1 MSSENFR
8 SFVRTHDSNSGGL
21 AFGGQ
26 VEKFVVSHADPGM
39 DPQLFLGVDQSRPAQ
54 PTLWLHEAWGVGL
67 APGRLCR
74 SRNCVDRVTSAC
86 SLAVLASLLR
96 EERVC
101 SSRQTL
107 IASLSTTPLDI
118 QDNPPQSTHTST
130 VRDDLSPV
138 NRNLVVPIPGF
149 VIVQRL
155 RLPLIA
161 GKQDWKSRGLT
172 LLLDF
177 YFSIHPARKEVR
189 RRPLKI
195 TSARRLP
202 NLDAYAS
209 PRSSRCVQLLST
221 AQPPH
226 GMLGG
231 SVEQQAM
238 ERRTICF
245 PHYGTQSVL
254 QHGDPGFKDE
264 IERLYVAEENNA
276 LEALI
281 ALKDSLRHLSTDDFW
296 AAATEGMSKVLGAE
310 ICFIMKRVL
319 VDDQQS
325 AVEMPP
331 IGAPGSCMM
340 AAALHYCSN
349 EGTKETYKST
359 KFHAYGCPCAYMR
372 HDKVFVI
379 PERLG
384 TFITNNPNK
393 LPTPCEA
400 YIAVPLFE
408 EGKCFGHF
416 GAMWSGEG
424 AAQRKLSWAFIEMI
438 MHSLEDMI
446 AQRFTEGA
454 NFIRKPSMV
463 AEGSRVIPHDAV
475 TLAQSLR
482 PWAGS
487 LSHELRTPMQG
498 IVGMLDVMYATVQ
511 EAIISQPDARVR
523 QVFETLKEN
532 IETVQDSS
540 RRAVEA
546 ADNVVHAY
554 DMDMSVPDAPP
565 QLPDEP
571 SESSLPTANSHNDRR
586 PDILVAGSN
595 LPLARPN
602 KRRREEAFARSTSN
616 ASSSKAPRLGRAA
629 DPSCRCSESTVY
641 SEEER
646 SQVEAIAAIT
656 SVPGMAAD
664 EPSSPTITTTP
675 SFANRTIAPGL
686 RHTSLRELL
695 QFVINDSLKIG
706 GRPDSAFAQE
716 TQLGEIVEV
725 RTRGSDGSSGQKLIE
740 WSIDPSVPTTM
751 FVDEK
756 DLTKLISCVVINALK
771 FTDQAEGKVGVRA
784 SMRNR
789 GRYLSVKVSDNG
801 PGIPADFLPKLF
813 KPFSQENASITR
825 SSEGLGLGLMVAKGI
840 ARKLGGDLMCT
851 HTATAGNKRGA
862 EFEIKIPM
870 QAGETISR
878 ASSPFASPMP
888 RKAQIA
894 KEPAQQQAHLPPAAI
909 GSPGSLSRA
918 LHEVVS
924 APTFFPQLVDVP
936 STATSPTPTT
946 PPSPRSM
953 TCPSDDSTSPTSA
966 PEPPVSRPRY
976 RKAVSSAPSIDR
988 ELATKYPL
996 TFLVAED
1003 NKINRKLLVS
1013 MLSKFGYKNIHE
1025 AHDGNEAVRQ
1035 MKVHDG
1041 EVDVVLM
1048 DLWMPLMDGYEA
1060 TEKILGAAGKRPT
1073 VLAVTADVTDGALG
1087 RAAEVGMKGYMTK
1100 PYKLADLQR
1109 LIEEYCAS
1117 HEGKKDEPLPEVRAA
1132 VVA

>member
-1 MSSENFR
+1 MLNAA
-8 SFVRTHDSNSGGL
+8 L
-21 AFGGQ
+21 
-26 VEKFVVSHADPGM
+26 
-39 DPQLFLGVDQSRPAQ
+39 
-54 PTLWLHEAWGVGL
+54 
-67 APGRLCR
+67 
-74 SRNCVDRVTSAC
+74 
-86 SLAVLASLLR
+86 
-96 EERVC
+96 
-101 SSRQTL
+101 
-107 IASLSTTPLDI
+107 
-118 QDNPPQSTHTST
+118 
-130 VRDDLSPV
+130 
-138 NRNLVVPIPGF
+138 
-149 VIVQRL
+149 
-155 RLPLIA
+155 
-161 GKQDWKSRGLT
+161 
-172 LLLDF
+172 
-177 YFSIHPARKEVR
+177 
-189 RRPLKI
+189 
-195 TSARRLP
+195 
-202 NLDAYAS
+202 
-209 PRSSRCVQLLST
+209 
-221 AQPPH
+221 H

-231 SVEQQAM
+231 VIEQQAM

-245 PHYGTQSVL
+245 PHHGTQSVL

-264 IERLYVAEENNA
+264 INRLYASDENNA
-276 LEALI
+276 LEELI
-281 ALKDSLRHLSTDDFW
+281 ALKASLRHLSTDDFW
-296 AAATEGMSKVLGAE
+296 SAMTEGMSKMLGAE

-319 VDDQQS
+319 VDDQES

-331 IGAPGSCMM
+331 IGAPGACIM
-340 AAALHYCSN
+340 AAALHYCANDGS
-349 EGTKETYKST
+349 KETYKST

-379 PERLG
+379 PDRLND
-384 TFITNNPNK
+384 FITNNPNQ

-416 GAMWSGEG
+416 GAMWSCEG

-438 MHSLEDMI
+438 LHSLEDMI
-446 AQRFTEGA
+446 SQRFSDGA
-454 NFIRKPSMV
+454 NFIRKPSAV
-463 AEGSRVIPHDAV
+463 TEGSRVIPHDAV

-511 EAIISQPDARVR
+511 EAIVTQGDSRVR
-523 QVFETLKEN
+523 QVFETLKDN

-565 QLPDEP
+565 QLPDEQ
-571 SESSLPTANSHNDRR
+571 SESSLHTTNSSERR
-586 PDILVAGSN
+586 PEILVAGSN

-602 KRRREEAFARSTSN
+602 KRRREEAFARSGSN
-616 ASSSKAPRLGRAA
+616 ASSSKAPRLGRTSES
-629 DPSCRCSESTVY
+629 SCRCSENTAQG
-641 SEEER
+641 EEER
-646 SQVEAIAAIT
+646 SQADAIAKIA
-656 SVPGMAAD
+656 SVPGMTADDDTSPAAD
-664 EPSSPTITTTP
+664 TTP
-675 SFANRTIAPGL
+675 SFANRNIAPGL

-695 QFVINDSLKIG
+695 QFVINDCLKIG

-716 TQLGEIVEV
+716 TELGEIIEV

-740 WSIDPSVPTTM
+740 WRIDSSVPTTM

-756 DLTKLISCVVINALK
+756 DLTKLISCVVLNALK
-771 FTDQAEGKVGVRA
+771 FTDHAEGKVAVAA

-813 KPFSQENASITR
+813 KPFSQENTSITR

-851 HTATAGNKRGA
+851 HAKTNGDKRGT

-878 ASSPFASPMP
+878 AGSPYGSPLP
-888 RKAQIA
+888 QKAQLA
-894 KEPAQQQAHLPPAAI
+894 KNPAQQHIRPPPATV
-909 GSPGSLSRA
+909 GSPSSLSRA
-918 LHEVVS
+918 LHEAVS
-924 APTFFPQLVDVP
+924 GPTFFAPSLELP
-936 STATSPTPTT
+936 STATSPTHTPPT
-946 PPSPRSM
+946 PPSPR
-953 TCPSDDSTSPTSA
+953 TACLSDGSTSPTSA
-966 PEPPVSRPRY
+966 PEAPVSRPRY
-976 RKAVSSAPSIDR
+976 RKAVSSAPTIDR
-988 ELATKYPL
+988 ELASKYPL

-1003 NKINRKLLVS
+1003 NKINRKLLVN
-1013 MLSKFGYKNIHE
+1013 MLSKFGYTNVHE
-1025 AHDGNEAVRQ
+1025 AHDGTEAVRQ
-1035 MKVHDG
+1035 MKAHED

-1060 TEKILGAAGKRPT
+1060 TKKILSSGGKRPT

-1087 RAAEVGMKGYMTK
+1087 KAAEVGMKGYMTK

-1117 HEGKKDEPLPEVRAA
+1117 NLEAVAVPLPGVRPTA
-1132 VVA
+1132 VA